1 MRKFLSIL
9 ACGLI
14 IVGCTPSEKDF
25 IEMGE
30 SLVKDTL
37 KDPDSAKFE
46 SYFRDF
52 GEDTGYVCGYVNAKN
67 SYGAYTG
74 KKPYYVRI
82 EVKDGKVDNHGLIII
97 INDQDQKKMDSY
109 DSVCQKG

>member
-9 ACGLI
+9 ACSLI
-14 IVGCTPSEKDF
+14 IVGCSPSEKDF

-30 SLVKDTL
+30 SLVRDTL

-52 GEDTGYVCGYVNAKN
+52 GEDAGYVCGYVNAKN

-82 EVKDGKVDNHGLIII
+82 EVKDGKVDNHGPIII
-97 INDQDQKKMDSY
+97 ISDQDDKKIVSKHTN
-109 DSVCQKG
+109 CQKY

>member
-1 MRKFLSIL
+1 YDSNLALSGSL
-9 ACGLI
+9 RVSL
-14 IVGCTPSEKDF
+14 TKD
-25 IEMGE
+25 
-30 SLVKDTL
+30 SP

-52 GEDTGYVCGYVNAKN
+52 GEDAGYVCGYVNAKN

-82 EVKDGKVDNHGLIII
+82 EVKDRNFLI
-97 INDQDQKKMDSY
+97 SLTPFFRFA
-109 DSVCQKG
+109 KG

>member
-9 ACGLI
+9 AYSLI
-14 IVGCTPSEKDF
+14 IVGCSPSEKDF
-25 IEMGE
+25 IDMGE
-30 SLVKDTL
+30 PLVKDTI

-46 SYFRDF
+46 SFFRDF
-52 GEDTGYVCGYVNAKN
+52 GENTGYVCGYVNAKN

-82 EVKDGKVDNHGLIII
+82 EVKDGNVNNHGPIII
-97 INDQDQKKMDSY
+97 INDQDQKKIDSY
-109 DSVCQKG
+109 ESICQKD